1 MFITREADYAVRC
14 VLFLSREAGRIISA
28 NEIAESMTI
37 PKSFLAKILQRLT
50 RGAIVRSTQGIA
62 GGFELA
68 KKSSKV
74 SILEV
79 IEAIQG
85 PTAVN
90 ICAVDERNCDLSNT
104 CSVHPVWIELRKVIE
119 RRLQKE
125 NFAGLIRRGRKRRR
139 ISPGLRTKPRAH
151 S

>member
-1 MFITREADYAVRC
+1 VFITREADYAVRC
-14 VLFLSREAGRIISA
+14 VLFLSQEAGRVVSA

-50 RGAIVRSTQGIA
+50 RGGIVRSTQGIA

-68 KKSSKV
+68 KEPVKV

-104 CSVHPVWIELRKVIE
+104 CSVHPVWVELREDIE
-119 RRLQKE
+119 RRLRKE
-125 NFAGLIRRGRKRRR
+125 NFAKLVTRKQK
-139 ISPGLRTKPRAH
+139 LK
-151 S
+151 

>member
-14 VLFLSREAGRIISA
+14 VLFLSQETGRVVNA

-50 RGAIVRSTQGIA
+50 RGGIVRSTQGTA
-62 GGFELA
+62 GGFKLA
-68 KKSSKV
+68 KESARV

-85 PTAVN
+85 SAAVN
-90 ICAVDERNCDLSNT
+90 ICAINEQNCDLSNT
-104 CSVHPVWIELRKVIE
+104 CPVHPVWVELREDIE
-119 RRLQKE
+119 NRLKKE
-125 NFAGLIRRGRKRRR
+125 SFAGLIRKRRKR
-139 ISPGLRTKPRAH
+139 A
-151 S
+151 